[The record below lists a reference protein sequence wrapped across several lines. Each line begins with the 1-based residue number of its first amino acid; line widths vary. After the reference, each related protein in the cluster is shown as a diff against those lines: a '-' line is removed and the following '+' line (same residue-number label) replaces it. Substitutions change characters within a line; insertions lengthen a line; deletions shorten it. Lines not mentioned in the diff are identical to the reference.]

1 MSRRTRSLVLAY
13 AALVLGLIMFQP
25 FTPRSAR
32 AQDSGV
38 PNPYIDALGTQ
49 VALNTQA
56 TLMAYQQQQGAASA
70 QSAAA
75 AAQSAAAQAQANAA
89 YAAQQATQQAGQQQA
104 ALVAAQ
110 STADAAALQATAI
123 VQQTRTA
130 LEISAQQTREAASVR
145 TTATASALQVRSTQV
160 AIEATRAANQARQR
174 DDEAIATSVVISV
187 QATKSALD
195 LQAHT
200 DAEQAATAQRTN
212 AIGSLVL
219 TSVMIIAGAMGALV
233 IGKFALGLWRS
244 RVLNPVPSITP
255 LASTAA
261 HSVVDAQTGAV
272 TSRLAV
278 IEYNDDPQRLS
289 EWLRSIYGHD

>member
-13 AALVLGLIMFQP
+13 VALVLGLIMFQP
-25 FTPRSAR
+25 LTPRSAR

-49 VALNTQA
+49 AALNTQA
-56 TLMAYQQQQGAASA
+56 TLTAYQQQQGAASA

-75 AAQSAAAQAQANAA
+75 AAQSAAAQAQAQAA

-110 STADAAALQATAI
+110 STADAAALRATAI

-130 LEISAQQTREAASVR
+130 LEISAQQTQAAASVR
-145 TTATASALQVRSTQV
+145 ATATTMALQAKATQV
-160 AIEATRAANQARQR
+160 AIDATRAANAARQR
-174 DDEAIATSVVISV
+174 DDEAIATSVVISLN
-187 QATKSALD
+187 ATKTAL
-195 LQAHT
+195 
-200 DAEQAATAQRTN
+200 TAQARSDQQLTEQIMTRVSVGN
-212 AIGSLVL
+212 TVL
-219 TSVMIIAGAMGALV
+219 MIVFFIAGLLATLV

-244 RVLNPVPSITP
+244 RALNPVPSITP
-255 LASTAA
+255 VASTAA
-261 HSVVDAQTGAV
+261 HSVVDAQTGVV

>member
-1 MSRRTRSLVLAY
+1 MHHQRAIGLTLLIALISL
-13 AALVLGLIMFQP
+13 LILQP
-25 FTPRSAR
+25 IGPRSAR
-32 AQDSGV
+32 AQDSDV

-49 VALNTQA
+49 AALNTQA
-56 TLMAYQQQQGAASA
+56 TLAAYQQQQGAASA

-89 YAAQQATQQAGQQQA
+89 YAAQQATLQAGQQQA

-145 TTATASALQVRSTQV
+145 TTATASALQARSTQV

-244 RVLNPVPSITP
+244 RALNPVPSIAP